1 MNFSFFGESEPFCI
15 VLRIYILEGDL
26 IGDPPARDPPARD
39 LIGDHLAGDLLE
51 GDLIGDLLEGELIGD
66 PPARDLIGDHLA
78 GDPLVRDLTG
88 DLTGDSAKRTMPT
101 IPFISGVP
109 RERESTCNSFTGD
122 SKFCCCKS

>member
-26 IGDPPARDPPARD
+26 IGDPPARD
-39 LIGDHLAGDLLE
+39 
-51 GDLIGDLLEGELIGD
+51 LIGD

-78 GDPLVRDLTG
+78 GDPPVRDLIG

-109 RERESTCNSFTGD
+109 RERESNWNSFTGD
-122 SKFCCCKS
+122 SKFSCCCKSL